1 MSSSRTPSGQ
11 QRGMASEKS
20 MESVTVVG
28 SDEEDIKEVLALPV
42 YQLTED
48 GAAPTA
54 NQWNS
59 EEWTDN
65 ILKR

>member
-1 MSSSRTPSGQ
+1 
-11 QRGMASEKS
+11 MASEKS

-28 SDEEDIKEVLALPV
+28 SDEEDIKEVLALPA
-42 YQLTED
+42 YQLTEN
-48 GAAPTA
+48 GAVPTA
-54 NQWNS
+54 KQWNS

>member
-1 MSSSRTPSGQ
+1 
-11 QRGMASEKS
+11 MASEKS